1 MFQNLRG
8 LLYSLISPILEKNG
22 GWTFSMPRF
31 AYRIGKSDGTILE
44 EKVDAENE
52 EDLKSDLESK
62 GYLVFSVR
70 KLQGLNL
77 SFSLP
82 QFSSRISQREFLIF
96 NQEFSALLRA
106 GLPII
111 RVIDILVERV
121 ENPGFQKDL
130 MAVRQ
135 EIKNGSAISDAMAKH
150 PRHFPELYVASLRAG
165 EQSGNLSEILDRFI
179 SYLKRMIA
187 VQRKVMT
194 SLSYPSFLVVVSVAV
209 VLFLLTFVMP
219 TFSDIYKESNAQLP
233 QSTLY
238 LMGFVDFL
246 KEYFLAIIA
255 VLVLMLIGFRYW
267 VKTET
272 GRRNTDRW
280 LLKIP
285 LLGSLMIQHN
295 IIRVSRTLS
304 TILTGG
310 IPLVPALGMVVRAVT
325 NQDLSLRIQQ
335 SMEQVKEGVSL
346 ARAFAGMAFFP
357 RMLVEMVEVGEQTG
371 SLPEMLREIADFQED
386 ELDLRLTRLMT
397 WIEPSIL
404 LIMGVFVS
412 TIVIIMYLP
421 IFNLAGTIQ

>member
-1 MFQNLRG
+1 
-8 LLYSLISPILEKNG
+8 
-22 GWTFSMPRF
+22 MPRF

-52 EDLKSDLESK
+52 EDLKSDLEAR

-70 KLQGLNL
+70 KLQGLNF
-77 SFSLP
+77 SFSFP
-82 QFSSRISQREFLIF
+82 QYTSRIGQREFLVF

-121 ENPGFQKDL
+121 ENPGFRTDL
-130 MAVRQ
+130 LAVRQ
-135 EIKNGSAISDAMAKH
+135 EIKNGSAISDAMTKH
-150 PRHFPELYVASLRAG
+150 PRHFPELYVASIRAG

-194 SLSYPSFLVVVSVAV
+194 ALSYPGFLVVVSVAV
-209 VLFLLTFVMP
+209 VLFLLAFVMP

-238 LMGFVDFL
+238 LMGVVDFL

-255 VLVLMLIGFRYW
+255 TLVFMMIGFRYW
-267 VKTET
+267 VKTEGGKRT
-272 GRRNTDRW
+272 TDRW
-280 LLKIP
+280 LLRVP
-285 LLGSLMIQHN
+285 LLGGLMIQHN

-304 TILTGG
+304 TILSGG
-310 IPLVPALGMVVRAVT
+310 IPLVPALGMVERAVT
-325 NQDLSLRIQQ
+325 NRDLSLRIHQAT
-335 SMEQVKEGVSL
+335 EKVKEGVGL
-346 ARAFAGMAFFP
+346 ARAFSGMAFFP

-397 WIEPSIL
+397 WIEPAIL
-404 LIMGVFVS
+404 LVMGVFVS

-421 IFNLAGTIQ
+421 IFNLSGTIQ